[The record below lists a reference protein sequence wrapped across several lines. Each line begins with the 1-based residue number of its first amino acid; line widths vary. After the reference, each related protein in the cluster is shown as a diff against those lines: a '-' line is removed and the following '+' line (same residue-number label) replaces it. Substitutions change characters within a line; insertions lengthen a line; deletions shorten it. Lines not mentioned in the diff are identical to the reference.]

1 MLLLHP
7 MSSSR
12 SGPHGVDVARLEYRT
27 DGDLAV
33 LEITPQGD
41 RQTACE
47 RDDTDA
53 PHPLAGTGK
62 ALVEP
67 VAELA
72 AGLQAR
78 PAPRE
83 LDHQPATSPVAR
95 LADTEFNLAGA
106 AGAAG
111 VRRGRQAQ
119 TAGHFAA
126 VAKLPPAEQFPDER
140 PRAACTD
147 AGKLCEQRHAGM
159 RAAAHL
165 PLLLHFEQADLLAYP
180 HEPLT
185 FAVDLGAQ
193 TGRQQL
199 ALTGPPVRPDAAADR
214 AEVPAGSGSGWC
226 ARSVLCAGVRV
237 RGAGAGRPRARA
249 WECVP
254 PPTRAARPRN
264 SA

>member
-7 MSSSR
+7 MSFSH
-12 SGPHGVDVARLEYRT
+12 SGPQGVDVARLEYRT

-72 AGLQAR
+72 AGLVAQ
-78 PAPRE
+78 PVPGE
-83 LDHQPATSPVAR
+83 FHHQPSASFVAR
-95 LADTEFNLAGA
+95 FADSEFDLTGA
-106 AGAAG
+106 AGIG
-111 VRRGRQAQ
+111 RGCQAQ
-119 TAGHFAA
+119 AAGHFAA

-159 RAAAHL
+159 CAAAHL
-165 PLLLHFEQADLLAYP
+165 PLLLHFEQADLLVHQ
-180 HEPLT
+180 HEPFT
-185 FAVDLGAQ
+185 FAVNLGAQ

-214 AEVPAGSGSGWC
+214 PD
-226 ARSVLCAGVRV
+226 
-237 RGAGAGRPRARA
+237 
-249 WECVP
+249 
-254 PPTRAARPRN
+254 PTVVQYH
-264 SA
+264 